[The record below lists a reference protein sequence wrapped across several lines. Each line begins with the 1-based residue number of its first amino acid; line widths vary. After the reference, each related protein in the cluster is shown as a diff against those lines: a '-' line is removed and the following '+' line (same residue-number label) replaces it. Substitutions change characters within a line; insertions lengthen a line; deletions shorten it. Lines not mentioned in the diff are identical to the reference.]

1 MRAEIPT
8 IMYLCMLQC
17 GTMRVRGIQNEVD
30 MQPKEIFII
39 ARQHQCY
46 RSSDSHCR
54 SGLPHVL
61 EDQLLQLKPPF
72 VSAPSHVF
80 VSRHQPQA
88 IVSVHVSHFSNC
100 RQKKSLA
107 VPRIL
112 ALTSHTVAAAK
123 IKIAIRIIQC
133 FLVNQHKTSQ
143 TKAKIACKHPK
154 S

>member
-1 MRAEIPT
+1 MWQSACTR
-8 IMYLCMLQC
+8 
-17 GTMRVRGIQNEVD
+17 QNELD
-30 MQPKEIFII
+30 MMQPKEIFII
-39 ARQHQCY
+39 ARQHQFY

-88 IVSVHVSHFSNC
+88 IVSVHVSHFSNW

-112 ALTSHTVAAAK
+112 ALTSHTVAAAN
-123 IKIAIRIIQC
+123 IKIAIRIIR
-133 FLVNQHKTSQ
+133 FSRSIS
-143 TKAKIACKHPK
+143 TKLHRRKRADDRPLHVAD
-154 S
+154 